1 MVEGPVQEAEISA
14 DFARRLYDRVAA
26 WYESAERK
34 AQLILTL
41 SGLFVSFL
49 TASVLRKPA
58 DLRQTTD
65 SFGPETWALLALMSV
80 TLLAA
85 VLCAVL
91 CLRSRVYKPV
101 ELRSELS
108 QGGVRPDDPS
118 TISPE
123 FVWFFQY
130 VAGLAPAAL
139 GRRLQGVDSDEEA
152 DILGVNVV
160 PLARN
165 VVAKHR
171 WVNRGFALVGL
182 TLVSFF
188 CAGVSYAIRVS

>member
-1 MVEGPVQEAEISA
+1 MVEVPPQQAEVNA
-14 DFARRLYDRVAA
+14 EFARRLYDRVAA

-41 SGLFVSFL
+41 TGLFISFL

-58 DLRQTTD
+58 DLRATTER
-65 SFGPETWALLALMSV
+65 FGPETWALFALMSIS
-80 TLLAA
+80 LLSA

-91 CLRSRVYKPV
+91 CLRSRVYKDA
-101 ELRSELS
+101 ELRSELAR
-108 QGGVRPDDPS
+108 GGVRPEDPS
-118 TISPE
+118 TIGPE
-123 FVWFFQY
+123 FVWFFQHI
-130 VAGLAPAAL
+130 AGLAPAAL
-139 GRRLQGVDSDEEA
+139 GRRLQGVDLLGEA
-152 DILGVNVV
+152 NILAVNVV

-188 CAGVSYAIRVS
+188 CAGVSYAIRVA